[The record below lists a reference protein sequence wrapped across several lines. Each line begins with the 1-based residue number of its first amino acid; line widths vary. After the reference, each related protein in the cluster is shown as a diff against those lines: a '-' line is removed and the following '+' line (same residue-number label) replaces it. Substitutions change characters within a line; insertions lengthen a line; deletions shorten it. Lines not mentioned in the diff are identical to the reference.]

1 MSIIFRKA
9 EQADLLKLKALWAEV
24 FDEAEKAVDLFFD
37 KTQDFIHGY
46 LAEKNGE
53 PVSALYLLD
62 GSVNGKKAHYLCGAA
77 TKSNHRRRGIMGG
90 LLEYSLTDA
99 KNRGDVYSLLYPAN
113 SGLYNFY
120 AKFGYTARCKSV
132 SRVFSRKA
140 LEAEAEITDGKPDY
154 EKLQKECFKTDFL
167 LQSNQ
172 FIEFA
177 AQYYGVYGVKA
188 VSHEN
193 CFALFEE
200 KAGAAV
206 VFYCVYNDF
215 KKLCAR
221 LLKNS
226 EADEFAIY
234 GKSGNPDLSGGTCEN
249 AGMVKL
255 LDQTQPLPTDIY
267 IGINLN

>member
-46 LAEKNGE
+46 LAEENGE

-132 SRVFSRKA
+132 SSLYSCSRVS
-140 LEAEAEITDGKPDY
+140 
-154 EKLQKECFKTDFL
+154 
-167 LQSNQ
+167 
-172 FIEFA
+172 
-177 AQYYGVYGVKA
+177 
-188 VSHEN
+188 
-193 CFALFEE
+193 
-200 KAGAAV
+200 
-206 VFYCVYNDF
+206 
-215 KKLCAR
+215 
-221 LLKNS
+221 
-226 EADEFAIY
+226 
-234 GKSGNPDLSGGTCEN
+234 
-249 AGMVKL
+249 
-255 LDQTQPLPTDIY
+255 
-267 IGINLN
+267 